1 MLVDSHCHLDRLDL
15 TQRAGGLDKVISDAQ
30 NRGISHLLTVAID
43 MDSSRSL
50 IDITSKY
57 PNVYSSVGAHPLQD
71 TNPPIPAVEDI
82 VILAQAPKVV
92 AVGETGLDNHY
103 GADSYEWQRESFVNH
118 LIAAQE
124 VSKPLIIH
132 TREARKETMDLLN
145 QYSLER
151 AGVMHC
157 FTETWEMAKAALDLG
172 FYISFSGIVT
182 FKNADEL
189 RQVVAKVPLD
199 RLLIETDSPWLAP
212 VPYRG
217 KQNEPQYVYEVA
229 QCVANIKKIDLE
241 TLAKATTDN
250 FFELFQPSNC

>member
-15 TQRAGGLDKVISDAQ
+15 SQRDGGLEKVIADARD
-30 NRGISHLLTVAID
+30 RGVSHLLTVAVD
-43 MDSSRSL
+43 LDSSKSL
-50 IDITSKY
+50 LDITAKY

-71 TNPPIPAVEDI
+71 KNPPIPSVEDI
-82 VILAQAPKVV
+82 VSLAGAPKVV

-103 GADSYEWQRESFVNH
+103 GADSYEWQRESFINH
-118 LIAAQE
+118 LIAAQD
-124 VSKPLIIH
+124 VHKPVIIH

-145 QYSLER
+145 NYSLER

-182 FKNADEL
+182 FKNAEDL
-189 RQVVAKVPLD
+189 RQVVAKVPID

-229 QCVANIKKIDLE
+229 QCVADIKKIDLAS
-241 TLAKATTDN
+241 LAQATTDN
-250 FFELFQPSNC
+250 FFQLFQPSN

>member
-1 MLVDSHCHLDRLDL
+1 
-15 TQRAGGLDKVISDAQ
+15 
-30 NRGISHLLTVAID
+30 
-43 MDSSRSL
+43 
-50 IDITSKY
+50 
-57 PNVYSSVGAHPLQD
+57 
-71 TNPPIPAVEDI
+71 
-82 VILAQAPKVV
+82 
-92 AVGETGLDNHY
+92 
-103 GADSYEWQRESFVNH
+103 
-118 LIAAQE
+118 
-124 VSKPLIIH
+124 
-132 TREARKETMDLLN
+132 MDLLN

-241 TLAKATTDN
+241 TLAQATTDN

>member
-15 TQRAGGLDKVISDAQ
+15 SQRDGGLEKVIADARD
-30 NRGISHLLTVAID
+30 RGVSHLLTVAVD
-43 MDSSRSL
+43 LDSSKSL
-50 IDITSKY
+50 LDITAKY

-71 TNPPIPAVEDI
+71 KNPPIPSVEDI
-82 VILAQAPKVV
+82 VSLAGATKVV

-103 GADSYEWQRESFVNH
+103 GADSYDWQRESFINH
-118 LIAAQE
+118 LIAAQD
-124 VSKPLIIH
+124 VHKPVIIH

-145 QYSLER
+145 NYSLER

-182 FKNADEL
+182 FKNAEDL

-212 VPYRG
+212 IPYRG

-229 QCVANIKKIDLE
+229 QCVADIKKIDLAS
-241 TLAKATTDN
+241 LAQATTDN
-250 FFELFQPSNC
+250 FFQLFQPSN

>member
-15 TQRAGGLDKVISDAQ
+15 SQRDGGLEKVIADARD
-30 NRGISHLLTVAID
+30 RGVSHLLTVAVD
-43 MDSSRSL
+43 LDSSKSL
-50 IDITSKY
+50 LDITAKY

-71 TNPPIPAVEDI
+71 ENPPIPSVEDI
-82 VILAQAPKVV
+82 VSLAGASKVV

-103 GADSYEWQRESFVNH
+103 GADSYDWQRESFINH
-118 LIAAQE
+118 LIAAQD
-124 VSKPLIIH
+124 VHKPVIIH

-145 QYSLER
+145 NYSLER

-182 FKNADEL
+182 FKNAEDL

-212 VPYRG
+212 IPYRG

-229 QCVANIKKIDLE
+229 QCVADIKKIDLAS
-241 TLAKATTDN
+241 LAQATTDN
-250 FFELFQPSNC
+250 FFQLFQPSN

>member
-15 TQRAGGLDKVISDAQ
+15 SQRDGGLEKVIADARD
-30 NRGISHLLTVAID
+30 RGVSHLLTVAVD
-43 MDSSRSL
+43 LDSSKSL
-50 IDITSKY
+50 LDITAKY

-71 TNPPIPAVEDI
+71 KNPPIPSVEDI
-82 VILAQAPKVV
+82 VSLAGASKVV

-103 GADSYEWQRESFVNH
+103 GADSYEWQRESFINH
-118 LIAAQE
+118 LIAAQD
-124 VSKPLIIH
+124 VHKPVIIH

-145 QYSLER
+145 NYSLER

-182 FKNADEL
+182 FKNAEDL

-212 VPYRG
+212 IPYRG

-229 QCVANIKKIDLE
+229 QCVADIKKIDLAS
-241 TLAKATTDN
+241 LAQATTDN
-250 FFELFQPSNC
+250 FFQLFQPSN

>member
-15 TQRAGGLDKVISDAQ
+15 TQRSGGLDKVISDAQ
-30 NRGISHLLTVAID
+30 NRGISHLLTVAVD
-43 MDSSRSL
+43 MDSSKSL

-82 VILAQAPKVV
+82 ASLAKAPKVV

-118 LIAAQE
+118 LIAAQD
-124 VSKPLIIH
+124 VQKPVIIH
-132 TREARKETMDLLN
+132 TREARKETMDLL
-145 QYSLER
+145 QEYRLER

-157 FTETWEMAKAALDLG
+157 FTETWEMAKAAIDLG

-182 FKNADEL
+182 FKNAEDL

-199 RLLIETDSPWLAP
+199 RLLVETDSPWLAP
-212 VPYRG
+212 VPHRG

-229 QCVANIKKIDLE
+229 QCVADIKKIDLE
-241 TLAKATTDN
+241 TLAEATTNN
-250 FFELFQPSNC
+250 FFKLFQPAN

>member
-15 TQRAGGLDKVISDAQ
+15 SQRDGGLEKVIADARD
-30 NRGISHLLTVAID
+30 RGVSHLLTVAVD
-43 MDSSRSL
+43 LDSSKSL
-50 IDITSKY
+50 LDITAKY

-71 TNPPIPAVEDI
+71 ENPPIPSVEDI
-82 VILAQAPKVV
+82 VSLAGAPKVV

-103 GADSYEWQRESFVNH
+103 GADSYDWQRESFINH
-118 LIAAQE
+118 LIAAQD
-124 VSKPLIIH
+124 VHKPVIIH

-145 QYSLER
+145 NYSLER

-182 FKNADEL
+182 FKNAEDL

-212 VPYRG
+212 IPYRG

-229 QCVANIKKIDLE
+229 QCVADIKKIDLAS
-241 TLAKATTDN
+241 LAQATTDN
-250 FFELFQPSNC
+250 FFQLFQPSN

>member
-15 TQRAGGLDKVISDAQ
+15 SQRDGGLEKVIADARD
-30 NRGISHLLTVAID
+30 RGVSHLLTVAVD
-43 MDSSRSL
+43 LDSSKSL
-50 IDITSKY
+50 LDITAKY

-71 TNPPIPAVEDI
+71 KNPPIPSVEDI
-82 VILAQAPKVV
+82 VSLAGASKVV

-103 GADSYEWQRESFVNH
+103 GADSYEWQRESFINH
-118 LIAAQE
+118 LIAAQD
-124 VSKPLIIH
+124 VHKPVIIH

-145 QYSLER
+145 NYSLER

-182 FKNADEL
+182 FKNAEDL

-229 QCVANIKKIDLE
+229 QCVADIKKIDLAS
-241 TLAKATTDN
+241 LAQATTDN
-250 FFELFQPSNC
+250 FFQLFQPSN

>member
-15 TQRAGGLDKVISDAQ
+15 SQRDGGLEKVIADARD
-30 NRGISHLLTVAID
+30 RGVSHLLTVAVD
-43 MDSSRSL
+43 LDSSKSL
-50 IDITSKY
+50 LDITAKY

-71 TNPPIPAVEDI
+71 KNPPIPSVEDI
-82 VILAQAPKVV
+82 VSLAGAPKVV

-103 GADSYEWQRESFVNH
+103 GADSYDWQRESFINH
-118 LIAAQE
+118 LIAAQD
-124 VSKPLIIH
+124 VHKPVIIH

-145 QYSLER
+145 NYSLER

-182 FKNADEL
+182 FKNAEDL

-229 QCVANIKKIDLE
+229 QCVADIKKIDLAS
-241 TLAKATTDN
+241 LAQATTDN
-250 FFELFQPSNC
+250 FFQLFQPSN

>member
-15 TQRAGGLDKVISDAQ
+15 SQRDGGLEKVIADARD
-30 NRGISHLLTVAID
+30 RGVSHLLTVAVD
-43 MDSSRSL
+43 LDSSKSL
-50 IDITSKY
+50 LDITAKY

-71 TNPPIPAVEDI
+71 ENPPIPSVEDI
-82 VILAQAPKVV
+82 VSLAGASKVV

-103 GADSYEWQRESFVNH
+103 GADSYEWQRESFINH
-118 LIAAQE
+118 LIAAQD
-124 VSKPLIIH
+124 VHKPVIIH

-145 QYSLER
+145 NYSLER

-182 FKNADEL
+182 FKNAEDL

-212 VPYRG
+212 IPYRG

-229 QCVANIKKIDLE
+229 QCVADIKKIDLAS
-241 TLAKATTDN
+241 LAQATTDN
-250 FFELFQPSNC
+250 FFQLFQPSN

>member
-30 NRGISHLLTVAID
+30 NRGISHLLTVAVD
-43 MDSSRSL
+43 MDSSKAL

-82 VILAQAPKVV
+82 ASLAKAPKVV

-118 LIAAQE
+118 LIAAQD
-124 VSKPLIIH
+124 VQKPVIIH
-132 TREARKETMDLLN
+132 TREARKETMDLL
-145 QYSLER
+145 QEYRLER

-157 FTETWEMAKAALDLG
+157 FTETWEMAKAAIDLG
-172 FYISFSGIVT
+172 FYISFISIL
-182 FKNADEL
+182 F
-189 RQVVAKVPLD
+189 
-199 RLLIETDSPWLAP
+199 LISS
-212 VPYRG
+212 
-217 KQNEPQYVYEVA
+217 
-229 QCVANIKKIDLE
+229 
-241 TLAKATTDN
+241 
-250 FFELFQPSNC
+250 F

>member
-15 TQRAGGLDKVISDAQ
+15 SQRDGGLEKVIADARD
-30 NRGISHLLTVAID
+30 RGVSHLLTVAVD
-43 MDSSRSL
+43 LDSSKSL
-50 IDITSKY
+50 LDITAKY

-71 TNPPIPAVEDI
+71 KNPPIPSVEDI
-82 VILAQAPKVV
+82 VSLAGAPKVV

-103 GADSYEWQRESFVNH
+103 GADSYDWQRESFINH
-118 LIAAQE
+118 LIAAQD
-124 VSKPLIIH
+124 VHKPVIIH

-145 QYSLER
+145 NYSLER

-182 FKNADEL
+182 FKNAEDL

-212 VPYRG
+212 IPYRG

-229 QCVANIKKIDLE
+229 QCVADIKKIDLAS
-241 TLAKATTDN
+241 LAQATTDN
-250 FFELFQPSNC
+250 FFQLFQPSN